1 MGTKP
6 LALLL
11 LLTVIAGYADAIVFV
26 GLHNIFVANMTGN
39 VVLLGVGLVGMIH
52 HLPGAVDAG
61 MPMLALAAFA
71 CGVAAVVAFAR
82 KGQRKRAI
90 VLVSEAVLSAAAAAL
105 WMHPPA
111 AIALLSLA
119 MGAQSA
125 AASQIGL
132 AGISTTYVTGTLV
145 TGILRAL
152 RPRPGDDRLDAR
164 SDFTALGCYLAG
176 AALGA
181 GAFVLCHG
189 NALWPASLALAV
201 LGALAYS

>member
-26 GLHNIFVANMTGN
+26 GLRNIFVANMTGN
-39 VVLLGVGLVGMIH
+39 VVLLGVGLVGLIH
-52 HLPGAVDAG
+52 HLPGKVDAG
-61 MPMLALAAFA
+61 MPALALAAFA
-71 CGVAAVVAFAR
+71 CGVVAVFAFVR
-82 KGQRKRAI
+82 KGQRERAL
-90 VLVSEAVLSAAAAAL
+90 VLVGEAVLIAAAAAL
-105 WMHPPA
+105 WSYPAA

-125 AASQIGL
+125 AANEIGM

-145 TGILRAL
+145 TGILRVL
-152 RPRPGDDRLDAR
+152 QPRPGTDHLDAR
-164 SDFTALGCYLAG
+164 RDFSALGCYLAG

-181 GAFVLCHG
+181 GAFVLWQG
-189 NALWPASLALAV
+189 DALWPAPLALAV